1 VPRTCRPIEPLYV
14 TRLMTEKESVMDGWV
29 IFGIIILL
37 LIIGLV
43 WVNLRD
49 IIRYLKIR
57 SM

>member
-1 VPRTCRPIEPLYV
+1 
-14 TRLMTEKESVMDGWV
+14 MDGWV
-29 IFGIIILL
+29 IFGIVVVL

-49 IIRYLKIR
+49 IKRYLKIR